1 MSMMGTKHSPLQEPQ
16 VILTT
21 EPLLQT
27 QNIIFIWFSIEIAQQ
42 LIWIFEFLQNQK
54 TAFKYTEM

>member
-1 MSMMGTKHSPLQEPQ
+1 MGTKHGPLQEPQ
-16 VILTT
+16 VILIT